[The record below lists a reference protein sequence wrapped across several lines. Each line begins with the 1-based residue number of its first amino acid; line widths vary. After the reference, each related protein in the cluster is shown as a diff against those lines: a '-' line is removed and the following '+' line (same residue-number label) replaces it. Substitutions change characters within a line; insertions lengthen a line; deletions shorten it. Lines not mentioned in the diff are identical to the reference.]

1 MNCALQSFP
10 KDDTYGTAVYPE
22 MIFTLLIDSKLTFV
36 SSLPPKNTGH
46 GDGTFSR
53 VRTFPVDG
61 VGIPGPAALAVG
73 LLNKDIK
80 QDIVVAHFSGNLV
93 SVLLNT
99 CTKEHF
105 KH

>member
-1 MNCALQSFP
+1 MT
-10 KDDTYGTAVYPE
+10 TYGSAHSGRV
-22 MIFTLLIDSKLTFV
+22 FTLRELT
-36 SSLPPKNTGH
+36 LCRLLNPNDKNTGH

-80 QDIVVAHFSGNLV
+80 HDIAIAHFSGNLV

-99 CTKEHF
+99 CTKEHL
-105 KH
+105 KHH